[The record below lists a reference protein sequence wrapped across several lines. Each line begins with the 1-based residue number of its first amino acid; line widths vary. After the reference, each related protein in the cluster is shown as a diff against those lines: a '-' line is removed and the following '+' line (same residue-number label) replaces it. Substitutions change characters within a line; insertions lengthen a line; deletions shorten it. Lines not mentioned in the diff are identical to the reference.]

1 MIYDRDRIVVQAGK
15 PIEIAFENT
24 DTMPHNLVFIQP
36 GSLEEIG
43 NLAETTATQ
52 PKAMDRGYVPPS
64 KKVMEASKLVQPRQS
79 QRMKFTAPTKPG
91 VYPFVCTYPGHWR
104 RMHGA
109 MYVVANLEEYQEN
122 PEAYLAK
129 NPPKIDDPLLK
140 YNRPRT
146 EWKLSDLE
154 SSAKTLTGRS
164 HANGKQMYTI
174 ASCVSCHKLAG
185 QGQDFGPDITK
196 LDPKWD
202 NVEVLKHILDPSLK
216 IDDKYRSYTFEM
228 DSGKIVTGMILEET
242 PTEVKVIENP
252 LAVGSKPIVLTKTK
266 IANRAKSPSSL
277 MPKGLLDKLT
287 RDEVLD
293 LLAYIISKGDAKHKA
308 FMGGDHGKGHEHG
321 K

>member
-1 MIYDRDRIVVQAGK
+1 
-15 PIEIAFENT
+15 
-24 DTMPHNLVFIQP
+24 MPHNLVFIEP

-64 KKVMEASKLVQPRQS
+64 KKVMEASRLVQPRQS
-79 QRMKFTAPTKPG
+79 QRMKFTAPAKPG

-109 MYVVANLEEYQEN
+109 MYVVADLEEYQAN

-146 EWKLSDLE
+146 EWKLADLE
-154 SSAKTLTGRS
+154 SSAKALTGRS

-174 ASCVSCHKLAG
+174 AACVSCHKLAG

-202 NVEVLKHILDPSLK
+202 NAEVLKHILDPSLK
-216 IDDKYRSYTFEM
+216 IDDKYRSYSFEM
-228 DSGKIVTGMILEET
+228 ESGKVVTGMILEET

-266 IANRAKSPSSL
+266 IAARAKSPSSL

-293 LLAYIISKGDAKHKA
+293 LLAYVIAKGEAKHKA
-308 FMGGDHGKGHEHG
+308 FMGGDHGDGHKHG